1 MFLKLHRELR
11 LIKPLTFP
19 VTTMC
24 LLHDG
29 EKYLDPAYRELCAS
43 EWSKGSWHFLFT
55 NNNPSAIASCCRVL
69 NEIADN
75 TFSSTNGLTG
85 VMTGSCNVITLN
97 LNRIV
102 QEADRKWGALSEDE
116 RKSRAYYED
125 CLVPYLKSVL
135 ERVYKYHIAYK
146 TMLYEWEEN
155 GMYAFSNGGYCYIKK
170 LFSTIGEIGYFE
182 AAKFLGI
189 KPGFNEEYIEF
200 LQVIFGTI
208 KEENAKH
215 SIHDAK
221 RPFIFNSEAVPGE
234 SLASKFYEADKED
247 GFWVPEDQILYN
259 SYFYSPWD
267 DTDMLTKL
275 KLHGKNV
282 APFLDGGQACHLNL
296 YSWPSEI
303 QCEKLMDDAIEFG
316 TSYFTIN
323 VPQTECKDCKH
334 TFNAPLEECPNCHS
348 HNVRYWTRIIGYPTC
363 VDNWPLPRM
372 KEFYDRMF
380 GDKTIKEPES

>member
-29 EKYLDPAYRELCAS
+29 ENYLDPAYRELCAS

-75 TFSSTNGLTG
+75 IFSSTNGLTG

-102 QEADRKWGALSEDE
+102 QDWHRASGVDLNYLTKDNLLELAD
-116 RKSRAYYED
+116 
-125 CLVPYLKSVL
+125 YLKTIL

-155 GMYAFSNGGYCYIKK
+155 GMYAFSNGDYCYIKK

-189 KPGFNEEYIEF
+189 KPGFNEKYIEF

-208 KEENAKH
+208 KEENTKH

-234 SLASKFYEADKED
+234 SLASKFYEADKKD
-247 GFWVPEDQILYN
+247 GYWVPEDQILYN

-267 DTDMLTKL
+267 ETDMLTKL

-323 VPQTECKDCKH
+323 VPQTYCKDCKH
-334 TFNAPLEECPNCHS
+334 TFSSPLEECPNCHS
-348 HNVRYWTRIIGYPTC
+348 HNVQYWVRIIGYPTC

-380 GDKTIKEPES
+380 GNKRIEKSV